1 LRITNQRHIV
11 GGTMIVEIEGGLRRD
26 LDNGVA
32 LFLYH
37 RMFNS
42 IVCIGKTDNTAWYDD
57 QY

>member
-1 LRITNQRHIV
+1 
-11 GGTMIVEIEGGLRRD
+11 MIVKIEGGLRRD
-26 LDNGVA
+26 LGDNVS

-42 IVCIGKTDNTAWYDD
+42 IVCVGNTDNEYTYND

>member
-1 LRITNQRHIV
+1 MELIQ
-11 GGTMIVEIEGGLRRD
+11 IEGGVRRD
-26 LDNGVA
+26 LENNVS

-42 IVCIGKTDNTAWYDD
+42 IVCIGDTDNEQMYND